1 MKKFKNLGLVLG
13 AALLLS
19 ACGSSTSIV
28 GSYKAPGVTQVAFKK
43 LFVSTLTGNAAAKQS
58 VENGIS
64 EFLNTRGIATVK
76 SIDVFPP
83 DFHSSG
89 NDKDKEV
96 VLKAIRDKNC
106 DGILTIALVNKET
119 ETHYVPGT
127 GVYPAPG
134 FGHYG
139 TFGAYWAYGY
149 NSFYQPGYYE
159 NTKVYYIETNLY
171 DATSEKLVWSAQ
183 SKTYDPSSLD
193 DFLKGYEKA
202 MAEQVVKDGLV
213 APTAK

>member
-1 MKKFKNLGLVLG
+1 MKKLGYLNLVLG
-13 AALLLS
+13 AALFIS

-43 LFVSTLTGNAAAKQS
+43 LFVSALTGNTAAKQT
-58 VENGIS
+58 VETGMS
-64 EFLNTRGIATVK
+64 QYLSTKGIASVK

-89 NDKDKEV
+89 NDKDKDA
-96 VLKAIRDKNC
+96 VLKTIRDKNC

-134 FGHYG
+134 FGYYG
-139 TFGAYWAYGY
+139 SFGAYWAYGY

-171 DATSEKLVWSAQ
+171 DAATEKLVWSAQ

-213 APTAK
+213 APSAK

>member
-1 MKKFKNLGLVLG
+1 MKQFRNLSMALL
-13 AALLLS
+13 AALVIS

-28 GSYKAPGVTQVAFKK
+28 GSYKAPGVTQVAFKNI
-43 LFVSTLTGNAAAKQS
+43 FVSALTANTSAKQS
-58 VENGIS
+58 VETGMAQYLS
-64 EFLNTRGIATVK
+64 TKGIAAVK

-89 NDKDKEV
+89 NDKDKET

-106 DGILTIALVNKET
+106 DGILTVALVNKET

-134 FGHYG
+134 FGYYG

-159 NTKVYYIETNLY
+159 NDKVYYIETNLY
-171 DATSEKLVWSAQ
+171 DAASEKLVWSAQ

-202 MAEQVVKDGLV
+202 ISEQVVKDGLV
-213 APTAK
+213 APAGK